1 MTSLKKL
8 SLASNKLELLET
20 GVISAWPKTLQI
32 LTLAEKLRAG
42 AYVLEVHSLSNLTV
56 LNMGY
61 QLHPRKYP
69 QSVYDI
75 HVCSEKVKMEIKR
88 NNFTS
93 NLSYREFNFNWSMP
107 LPENLE
113 TLYAQSSRL
122 FIKDPKFSIHAPS
135 LKHVFFY
142 RITSCCL

>member
-8 SLASNKLELLET
+8 SLASNKLELLKT
-20 GVISAWPKTLQI
+20 GVISVWPKTLQI

-42 AYVLEVHSLSNLTV
+42 AYVLEVHSLSNSTV

-61 QLHPRKYP
+61 QLHPPKYP

-75 HVCSEKVKMEIKR
+75 RSGKVEIEIKS

-107 LPENLE
+107 LPENVE
-113 TLYAQSSRL
+113 TLYAQSSRML
-122 FIKDPKFSIHAPS
+122 IKDPKFSTHAPS
-135 LKHVFFY
+135 LKHVFV
-142 RITSCCL
+142 TG

>member
-1 MTSLKKL
+1 
-8 SLASNKLELLET
+8 
-20 GVISAWPKTLQI
+20 
-32 LTLAEKLRAG
+32 
-42 AYVLEVHSLSNLTV
+42 
-56 LNMGY
+56 MGY
-61 QLHPRKYP
+61 QLHPPKYP

-75 HVCSEKVKMEIKR
+75 HVCSEKVEMEIKR
-88 NNFTS
+88 NNFKS

-135 LKHVFFY
+135 LKHVFFN

>member
-20 GVISAWPKTLQI
+20 GVISAWPKKLQI

-42 AYVLEVHSLSNLTV
+42 AYVLEVHSLSNSTV

-61 QLHPRKYP
+61 QLHPPKYP

-75 HVCSEKVKMEIKR
+75 RSGKVEIEIKS

-135 LKHVFFY
+135 LKHVFF
-142 RITSCCL
+142 TG

>member
-42 AYVLEVHSLSNLTV
+42 AYVLEVHSLSNSTV

-61 QLHPRKYP
+61 QLHPPKYP

-75 HVCSEKVKMEIKR
+75 RSGKVEMEIKS

-93 NLSYREFNFNWSMP
+93 NL
-107 LPENLE
+107 
-113 TLYAQSSRL
+113 
-122 FIKDPKFSIHAPS
+122 
-135 LKHVFFY
+135 
-142 RITSCCL
+142 